1 MPRRAGSVEAD
12 GAHRNSR
19 RRACLPLHM
28 RRSLLDMLWRA
39 GGLTYWDA
47 PLVILDDSLI
57 PKRGKTAGPMLWGR
71 LQRVLKDVCD
81 GRATI

>member
-1 MPRRAGSVEAD
+1 MPRTVGLVEAA
-12 GAHRNSR
+12 GTPRNSR

-71 LQRVLKDVCD
+71 LQRVLKDICD

>member
-1 MPRRAGSVEAD
+1 MGRQARDWKSSSTRQRSV
-12 GAHRNSR
+12 R
-19 RRACLPLHM
+19 PLCQ

-47 PLVILDDSLI
+47 PSVILDDSLI

-71 LQRVLKDVCD
+71 LQRVLKDICD

>member
-1 MPRRAGSVEAD
+1 MPRRAGSVEAA
-12 GAHRNSR
+12 GTPRNSR

-47 PLVILDDSLI
+47 PSVILDDSLI
-57 PKRGKTAGPMLWGR
+57 PERGKTAGPMLWGR